1 MQMTQETRAKVEKI
15 IKKRFA
21 DRVDRIDM
29 EPSVDSEGDEILMI
43 HVWISEGTT
52 EKDLPES
59 PLSGLTILVI
69 DAMGEEMSDI
79 FPIIRPME
87 AGAYAGY

>member
-1 MQMTQETRAKVEKI
+1 MQMTQETRTKVEKI

-21 DRVDRIDM
+21 NRVDRIDM

-43 HVWISEGTT
+43 HVWISEGTK
-52 EKDLPES
+52 EKDLPKS
-59 PLSGLTILVI
+59 PLSGLTSLVI
-69 DAMGEEMSDI
+69 DAMGEEMNNI